1 MIQLNLLPDLKKEYI
16 KAQKTKS
23 FVISTSILVT
33 IGAVGLSAL
42 LFIYVT
48 FVQQL
53 QINLATDDIKRKET
67 ELKAITDV
75 DKYLT
80 VQAQLAALPDLH
92 NGKGS
97 YDRLFNFLNVLNPSA
112 PNNINLANLQLESET
127 RTMILTGTTGNFET
141 LNVFVDTLKNAEVS
155 YKAGGQGDAQ
165 TEKMFEQS
173 LIMSS
178 GFSRV
183 DGKNLVSFTIK
194 TVYAPSVFDVQNTDV
209 TAKVPSITTTQSVT
223 QSPQAGQLF
232 NSNEAAQ

>member
-33 IGAVGLSAL
+33 IGAVGLSVL

-67 ELKAITDV
+67 ELKGIQDV

-97 YDRLFNFLNVLNPSA
+97 YDRLFSFLNVLNPSA
-112 PNNINLANLQLESET
+112 PNNINLSNLQLESET
-127 RTMILTGTTGNFET
+127 RTMTLTGTTGNFET
-141 LNVFVDTLKNAEVS
+141 LNVFVDTLKNAEAS
-155 YKAGGQGDAQ
+155 YKAGGEGEAI
-165 TEKMFEQS
+165 TEKMFEQA

-194 TVYAPSVFDVQNTDV
+194 TVYAPSMFDVQNTDV

-232 NSNEAAQ
+232 NSNGAAQ

>member
-112 PNNINLANLQLESET
+112 PNNINLSTLQLESEA

-141 LNVFVDTLKNAEVS
+141 LNVFADTLKNAEIS
-155 YKAGGQGDAQ
+155 YKVGGQGDAI
-165 TEKMFEQS
+165 TEKMFEQT

-183 DGKNLVSFTIK
+183 EGKNLVSFTIK
-194 TVYAPSVFDVQNTDV
+194 TVYTPAVFNVQNTDV

-232 NSNEAAQ
+232 NSNGAAQ

>member
-42 LFIYVT
+42 LFVYVT

-67 ELKAITDV
+67 ELKAIQDV

-92 NGKGS
+92 NSKGS
-97 YDRLFNFLNVLNPSA
+97 YDRLFSFLNVLNPSA

-127 RTMILTGTTGNFET
+127 RTMMLTGTTGNFET
-141 LNVFVDTLKNAEVS
+141 LNVFVDTLKNAEIS
-155 YKAGGQGDAQ
+155 YKAGGQGEAL
-165 TEKMFEQS
+165 TEKMFEQT
-173 LIMSS
+173 LVMSS

-194 TVYAPSVFDVQNTDV
+194 TVYTPAVFDVQNTDL

-232 NSNEAAQ
+232 NSNGTAQ

>member
-1 MIQLNLLPDLKKEYI
+1 MIQINLLPDLKKEYI

-33 IGAVGLSAL
+33 MGAVGLSVL

-92 NGKGS
+92 NAKGA

-112 PNNINLANLQLESET
+112 PNNVNLSTLQLDAES
-127 RTMILTGTTGNFET
+127 RTMMLTGTTGNFET
-141 LNVFVDTLKNAEVS
+141 LNVFVDTLKNAEIS

-165 TEKMFEQS
+165 TAKMFEQS

-183 DGKNLVSFTIK
+183 DGKSLVSFTIK
-194 TVYAPSVFDVQNTDV
+194 TVYAPAVFDVQNTDLA
-209 TAKVPSITTTQSVT
+209 AKVPSITTTQSVT

-232 NSNEAAQ
+232 NSNGTAE